1 MSDQEAPTRRKKGA
15 NPLGPAPGIL
25 HSLAADMQAQDSLSP
40 PVEQARIA
48 ERLSL
53 AYQRQAREQ
62 RGALALQA
70 AGLARHFGQVQR
82 AHLGGAR

>member
-1 MSDQEAPTRRKKGA
+1 MTENIAPNRRKKGT

-25 HSLAADMQAQDSLSP
+25 HSLAADVQVQDSLSP
-40 PVEQARIA
+40 PIEQARIA

-70 AGLARHFGQVQR
+70 AGLARHFGLMQR
-82 AHLGGAR
+82 AHLGSIR